1 MVAHDLSNN
10 SLGGAI
16 NLDGR
21 HFRDAYGRVLLLR
34 GVNVGGAS
42 KLYVILVVPIQSLT
56 QLGRV
61 SRSNYKKRMRIQNMS
76 RLSTDRFHSMRYVCI
91 TTRQR

>member
-1 MVAHDLSNN
+1 MVAHDLSNT

-16 NLDGR
+16 NLDR
-21 HFRDAYGRVLLLR
+21 CHFRDAYGRVLLLR

-42 KLYVILVVPIQSLT
+42 KLYVILVVPIQSLL

-61 SRSNYKKRMRIQNMS
+61 SRSNCNKRMQIQSMS
-76 RLSTDRFHSMRYVCI
+76 RL
-91 TTRQR
+91 

>member
-1 MVAHDLSNN
+1 MVAHDLSNT

-16 NLDGR
+16 NLDGC

-61 SRSNYKKRMRIQNMS
+61 SRSNCNKSMQIQSMY
-76 RLSTDRFHSMRYVCI
+76 RL
-91 TTRQR
+91 